1 MALYKNFKFWAGSG
15 GMSLTLAL
23 GRQRLVDL
31 YESEA
36 SLVYK
41 ASSRTAK
48 AIRINPVSKKKKKG
62 RNERTNKGHILITV
76 FLMSQSFDH
85 FTPCQASESGVS
97 GFLSLLHVIS

>member
-1 MALYKNFKFWAGSG
+1 LALYKNFKFWAGSG

-48 AIRINPVSKKKKKG
+48 ATDRESYLEKRRKKKIRKFRHRINMENIMLNG
-62 RNERTNKGHILITV
+62 RVGW
-76 FLMSQSFDH
+76 
-85 FTPCQASESGVS
+85 
-97 GFLSLLHVIS
+97 